1 MNFFIQ
7 LARLYQMVQGLGT
20 KLDKDALLE
29 KFNNP
34 VLNSVYIEEWS
45 ALAKC
50 FLKALPF
57 SLTPS
62 QLSAVSEIIWDLKR
76 TVPMNR
82 LLQVVI
88 YIVLGYDCVLFFLVV
103 GLAILLDYISLSDFK
118 VFVNFLR
125 VS

>member
-1 MNFFIQ
+1 
-7 LARLYQMVQGLGT
+7 MVQGLGT